1 MNYAFNRSLTICY
14 GYAQI
19 YADDRLMWIA
29 ISALNLAFAVILGAF
44 GAHGLK
50 ARATEAQL
58 AWWQTATDYFFY
70 HAIGLL
76 ILAVIAKVLPQLP
89 TKASFIFIQIGIFL
103 FCGSL
108 YIMALGLPRGLGAI
122 TPIGGAC
129 MIIGWLLL
137 AWNAIKYVK

>member
-1 MNYAFNRSLTICY
+1 
-14 GYAQI
+14 
-19 YADDRLMWIA
+19 MWIA

-70 HAIGLL
+70 HALGLL
-76 ILAVIAKVLPQLP
+76 ALGILAKVLPKLP
-89 TKASFIFIQIGIFL
+89 IKTSFLLIQIGIFF

-108 YIMALGLPRGLGAI
+108 YVMALGLSLI
-122 TPIGGAC
+122 HI
-129 MIIGWLLL
+129 
-137 AWNAIKYVK
+137 